1 MIRIIEKY
9 KECKDSEEAGGTSAP
24 EFLSDDMGAL
34 EGPRLSGT
42 ERGLSGSAAPIPESL
57 KPPHGDDGSLRW
69 WQLIHTMPA
78 TTPCALAPDRT
89 RYVSAPRGSG
99 SFPERLWKFPRKA
112 LEVSAPK
119 GSGSFPGR
127 LWKFR
132 F

>member
-9 KECKDSEEAGGTSAP
+9 KECKNREAGGTSAA
-24 EFLSDDMGAL
+24 EFL
-34 EGPRLSGT
+34 LSGT

-78 TTPCALAPDRT
+78 TTPCALAPNRT
-89 RYVSAPRGSG
+89 RYVSAPKGSR

-112 LEVSAPK
+112 LEVSFLSQTQK
-119 GSGSFPGR
+119 R
-127 LWKFR
+127 
-132 F
+132 